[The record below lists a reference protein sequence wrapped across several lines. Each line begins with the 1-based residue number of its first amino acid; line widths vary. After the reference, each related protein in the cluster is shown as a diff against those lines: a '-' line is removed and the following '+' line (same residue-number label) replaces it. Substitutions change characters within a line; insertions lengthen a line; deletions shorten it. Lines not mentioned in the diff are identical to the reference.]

1 MSWFTVRAAIL
12 RHIGGIIMHLRLLAE
27 YFGVMKLTPPQVFP
41 AWLSQAAIFFVAQTE
56 DEYSIMCPQIHIPAG
71 MNYAANYRCL
81 RVDGDLAFDEI
92 GVVARVSKPLA
103 DAGLS
108 LFLMSTH
115 DRDYV
120 LVAQSD
126 LDSAITVYKTAG
138 FVVIEE

>member
-1 MSWFTVRAAIL
+1 MR
-12 RHIGGIIMHLRLLAE
+12 LRLLPE
-27 YFGVMKLTPPQVFP
+27 TFGVMKLTPPQVFP
-41 AWLSQAAIFFVAQTE
+41 AWLDQAPVFFVARTE
-56 DEYSIMCPQIHIPAG
+56 DEYSIMCPQEYIPAEVDYSG
-71 MNYAANYRCL
+71 GYRCL

-120 LVAQSD
+120 LVRQAD
-126 LDSAITVYKTAG
+126 LDTAIAVYETAG
-138 FVVIEE
+138 FVVIEK

>member
-1 MSWFTVRAAIL
+1 MR
-12 RHIGGIIMHLRLLAE
+12 LRLLPDH
-27 YFGVMKLTPPQVFP
+27 FGVMKLTPPQVFP
-41 AWLSQAAIFFVAQTE
+41 AWLTQAAIFFVAQTQ
-56 DEYSIMCPQIHIPAG
+56 DEYSIMCPQIHIPPG
-71 MNYAANYRCL
+71 VDYAADYRCF

-120 LVAQSD
+120 LLRQTD
-126 LDSAITVYKTAG
+126 LDTAITVYKAAG
-138 FVVIEE
+138 FMVIEE